1 MTNNPINTRIAVD
14 YTAAYEQGAGIGRIT
29 REVVAALAQLDHNT
43 NYRVFVA
50 GATLQAL
57 GQPPAP
63 NFVWKPTRINP
74 RWLARIWHRLHV
86 PLHIEQFVGDIDL
99 FHATD
104 FVLPPTRSSTKT
116 ILTVHDLSFVHVPE
130 AAPPSLVKYL
140 NRVVPLSCDRADHII
155 ADSYATR
162 DDLIALYGITP
173 DKITVI
179 WSGVEERFK
188 RITSPEKLTEVR
200 NKYQIPQAT
209 CALSVGT
216 VQPRKN
222 YSRVVQA
229 IAKLRQQGQHDI
241 QLIIAGG
248 KGWMEDELHRTIT
261 ETQMNAVVHLIGYV
275 DDEDLPALYSLSDC
289 FVAPSLYEGFGIP
302 LIEAMAC
309 GTPVVTSNV
318 SSLPEVA
325 GDAAITVNPRD
336 VNELANAMQSILTD
350 ANIANDLVRKGLE
363 RAKEFTWERAA
374 RQLQSV
380 YANVLAD

>member
-1 MTNNPINTRIAVD
+1 MTSNQSNTRIAID

-29 REVVAALAQLDHNT
+29 REVVAALARLDQET
-43 NYRVFVA
+43 RYRLFVA
-50 GATLQAL
+50 GATMQDL
-57 GQPPAP
+57 GQPLAP

-74 RWLARIWHRLHV
+74 RWLARIWHRLHL

-104 FVLPPTRSSTKT
+104 FVLPPIRSSTKT

-130 AAPPSLVKYL
+130 AAPPSLINYL
-140 NRVVPLSCDRADHII
+140 NRVVPVSCDHADHII

-188 RITSPEKLTEVR
+188 QITSPETLTEVR

-209 CALSVGT
+209 CVLSVGT

-222 YSRVVQA
+222 YSRVVRA
-229 IAKLRQQGQHDI
+229 IAKLRGQGHDI
-241 QLIIAGG
+241 HLVIAGG
-248 KGWMEDELHRTIT
+248 KGWMEDELHRTIA
-261 ETQMNAVVHLIGYV
+261 ETQMNTTVHLIGYV

-302 LIEAMAC
+302 VIEAMAC

-325 GDAAITVNPRD
+325 GDAAITVAPRNID
-336 VNELANAMQSILTD
+336 DLANAIFSILTD

-380 YANVLAD
+380 YADVLAD